1 MSEEQ
6 QPTQSQMTATVTID
20 GVVHNIDSLSEQHRV
35 VMGHVQ
41 VADQE
46 IAKLQNLIAI
56 LTTGRQAYINEL
68 GKELNGTDQE
78 FTDEASGD

>member
-1 MSEEQ
+1 MTEQ
-6 QPTQSQMTATVTID
+6 QPTPTITID
-20 GVVHNIDSLSEQHRV
+20 GVEHAIDDLNEQHKV
-35 VMGHVQ
+35 VIGHVQ

-68 GKELNGTDQE
+68 GKELNGKEEE

>member
-1 MSEEQ
+1 MTEH
-6 QPTQSQMTATVTID
+6 PTPTITID
-20 GVVHNIDSLSEQHRV
+20 GVEHQVDNLSDEHKV
-35 VMGHVQ
+35 VIGHVQ

-68 GKELNGTDQE
+68 GKELNGTEQE

>member
-1 MSEEQ
+1 MDNLSDEHK
-6 QPTQSQMTATVTID
+6 
-20 GVVHNIDSLSEQHRV
+20 VVI
-35 VMGHVQ
+35 GHVQ

-68 GKELNGTDQE
+68 GKELNGTEQE

>member
-1 MSEEQ
+1 MTE
-6 QPTQSQMTATVTID
+6 QPTPTITID
-20 GVVHNIDSLSEQHRV
+20 RVEHPIDDLNEQHKV
-35 VMGHVQ
+35 VIGHVQ

-68 GKELNGTDQE
+68 GKELNGTEQE

>member
-1 MSEEQ
+1 MTVQ
-6 QPTQSQMTATVTID
+6 QISTPTVTID
-20 GVVHNIDSLSEQHRV
+20 GVVHEIDSLSEQHRV

-46 IAKLQNLIAI
+46 IAKMQNMIAI

-78 FTDEASGD
+78 FTDDASGD

>member
-1 MSEEQ
+1 MTTEQ
-6 QPTQSQMTATVTID
+6 QPSPTITID
-20 GVVHNIDSLSEQHRV
+20 GVEHPVDALTEEHRTV
-35 VMGHVQ
+35 IGHVQ

-68 GKELNGTDQE
+68 GKELNGTEEE
-78 FTDEASGD
+78 FTTQ

>member
-1 MSEEQ
+1 MTE
-6 QPTQSQMTATVTID
+6 QPTPTITID
-20 GVVHNIDSLSEQHRV
+20 GVEHPVDNLSDEHKV
-35 VMGHVQ
+35 VIGHVQ
-41 VADQE
+41 VADRE

-68 GKELNGTDQE
+68 GKELNGTEQE

>member
-1 MSEEQ
+1 MTVQ
-6 QPTQSQMTATVTID
+6 QISTPTVTID
-20 GVVHNIDSLSEQHRV
+20 GVVHEIDSLSDQHKV

-68 GKELNGTDQE
+68 GKELNGKDQE
-78 FTDEASGD
+78 FTDDASGD